1 MHIENLNFLQDSRI
15 RGLIE
20 EFERDI
26 KLLEDEFELE
36 LDEMAKN
43 HVRQV
48 KELKDMI
55 ETVKD
60 EEKKKA
66 EEAKNEH

>member
-15 RGLIE
+15 RGLME
-20 EFERDI
+20 EFDRDI

-43 HVRQV
+43 HVR
-48 KELKDMI
+48 
-55 ETVKD
+55 
-60 EEKKKA
+60 
-66 EEAKNEH
+66 